1 VNVTGGR
8 RVAPVN
14 SLAGTL
20 VIRRV
25 RGVALRANVGDQE
38 SSHEGAFAERG
49 KNAMSKQTFVIVGAS
64 LGGAKAAEEL
74 RACGF
79 EGGIALVGS
88 ESESP
93 LRTPSAEQGLPAGR
107 VRPRRCLRPRAGLRR
122 GAPRRPAAGRD
133 SDEHR
138 PHASRVTLVDGR
150 ELTFDRLL
158 LTTGAEP
165 RRLRIPGAG
174 PRIGQPSGDHPPALI
189 ALACRQLTE
198 RCCRR

>member
-1 VNVTGGR
+1 
-8 RVAPVN
+8 
-14 SLAGTL
+14 
-20 VIRRV
+20 
-25 RGVALRANVGDQE
+25 
-38 SSHEGAFAERG
+38 
-49 KNAMSKQTFVIVGAS
+49 MIVGAS

-79 EGGIALVGS
+79 EGGIVLVGS

-93 LRTPSAEQGLPAGR
+93 LRTPSAEKDYLRGESDREDAFVHEQGFGEEHQVDL
-107 VRPRRCLRPRAGLRR
+107 LRDATATSIDP
-122 GAPRRPAAGRD
+122 D
-133 SDEHR
+133 
-138 PHASRVTLVDGR
+138 ASRVTLVDGR

-174 PRIGQPSGDHPPALI
+174 PRIGRPSGDHPPALI
-189 ALACRQLTE
+189 ALGYRQFAE